1 MMQRRLS
8 TDPSD
13 TPTQLEKPAYGPF
26 IADYIVHPD
35 NVYKGYIF
43 QGIQMRDNTVGAGLV
58 FENCDFHGY
67 CDLEGVTF
75 NGRLEFRQC
84 VFHEFVMFRGARL
97 PDRAVFENCQF
108 LNGVSFAAGL
118 SRSSDSITQEVT
130 LQHLRFRG
138 TSFAGYVTFNNRTFN
153 RSTDFQ
159 KCIFIDPPHF
169 QNTVFHQGT
178 RFDEA
183 LFHRIKTNDQTR
195 ISRAELA
202 FRRLKSLMRDVG
214 DVERQSEFLALELES
229 RRRRKEVSYFE
240 KFMILLY
247 DLGSDFGRSPMRP
260 GVFLLVIA
268 SLSWAALFGYSL
280 WTGQPVAP
288 DQLGWF
294 VVEQTFAPFRG
305 LESDYSPT
313 PSLAVLFDRSPALF
327 KTVSLVQSSSAL
339 IALTL
344 FVLALRRRFSA

>member
-1 MMQRRLS
+1 MQRGLS
-8 TDPSD
+8 TDTSD
-13 TPTQLEKPAYGPF
+13 TTLQPQKPAYGPF
-26 IADYIVHPD
+26 IADYIVHPE
-35 NVYKGYIF
+35 NTYTSCIF
-43 QGIQMRDNTVGAGLV
+43 KGIQMRDIAVGASLI

-67 CDLEGVTF
+67 CDLEGVIF
-75 NGRLEFRQC
+75 NGLLEFRHC
-84 VFHEFVMFRGARL
+84 TFHNFVMFRGARL
-97 PDRAVFENCQF
+97 PDRTVFEDCRF
-108 LNGVSFAAGL
+108 LEGVSFAAGL
-118 SRSSDSITQEVT
+118 SRSDAATTQEVT

-138 TSFAGYVTFNNRTFN
+138 TSFSGYVTFNNRTFN
-153 RSTDFQ
+153 RATDFQ
-159 KCIFIDPPHF
+159 KCNFIDPPHF
-169 QNTVFHQGT
+169 QNTIFHQGT

-183 LFHRIKTNDQTR
+183 IFHRIKTNDQTR
-195 ISRAELA
+195 IARAELA

-247 DLGSDFGRSPMRP
+247 DLGSNFGRSPMRP

-268 SLSWAALFGYSL
+268 FLCWTALYTYALWAD
-280 WTGQPVAP
+280 QPTAP

-294 VVEQTFAPFRG
+294 IVEQTFAPFRG
-305 LESDYSPT
+305 LESDYSPA
-313 PSLAVLFDRSPALF
+313 PSLAGLFDRSPALF
-327 KTVSLVQSSSAL
+327 KAVSLVESSSAL

>member
-1 MMQRRLS
+1 MQRRLS

-13 TPTQLEKPAYGPF
+13 KTVHPEKPTYGPF
-26 IADYIVHPD
+26 VANYIVHPE
-35 NVYKGYIF
+35 NVFRGYIF
-43 QGIQMRDNTVGAGLV
+43 QGIQMRDITVGAGLV
-58 FENCDFHGY
+58 FEHCDFHGY
-67 CDLEGVTF
+67 CDLEGVIF
-75 NGRLEFRQC
+75 NGRLEFRHC
-84 VFHEFVMFRGARL
+84 TFHDFVMFRGARL

-108 LNGVSFAAGL
+108 HGGVSFAAGL
-118 SRSSDSITQEVT
+118 SRSADSTTQEVT

-159 KCIFIDPPHF
+159 KCIFFDPPHF

-183 LFHRIKTNDQTR
+183 VFHRIKTNDQTR

-247 DLGSDFGRSPMRP
+247 DFGSDFGRSPMRP
-260 GVFLLVIA
+260 GVFLLVMA
-268 SLSWAALFGYSL
+268 GLSWATLLGCAL
-280 WTGQPVAP
+280 WQGQPAAM
-288 DQLGWF
+288 DHLAWF
-294 VVEQTFAPFRG
+294 IVEQTFAPFRG
-305 LESDYSPT
+305 LESDYSPA
-313 PSLAVLFDRSPALF
+313 PPLAALFNSCPALF
-327 KTVSLVQSSSAL
+327 KAASLVQSSSAL